1 MLGAVGMKK
10 IGIVVAGII
19 ALWVGWSMFTSST
32 WRYRLTLEV
41 ETPEGTKTGSSV
53 REVTVTSASKLDV
66 DMTGHAYVSGEAVA
80 VDLGQRG
87 VLFALMNRGAQVDN
101 GIYIVIEAFPWSK
114 GIGNVYYPDARA
126 YYDKLRAKTDVPL
139 SKLPTLVRFRDI
151 NDPKTVEL
159 VDPNDLAKGF
169 GAGVALKS
177 ATIEMVDDGIHPLS
191 NLGITGEPMT
201 TGIEDS
207 LPWWNI
213 RQPWM
218 KELNGGV
225 FVDTRPADEFKVNKD
240 DFVKGK

>member
-1 MLGAVGMKK
+1 MKK
-10 IGIVVAGII
+10 IGIVVVGII
-19 ALWVGWSMFTSST
+19 ALWVVWSMFTSST

-41 ETPEGTKTGSSV
+41 ETPEGVKMGSSV

-66 DMTGHAYVSGEAVA
+66 DRAGHAYVTGEAVV

-87 VLFALMNRGAQVDN
+87 VLFALMNRGAQGGDALN
-101 GIYIVIEAFPWSK
+101 IVFETFPWSK
-114 GIGNVYYPDARA
+114 GIGNIYYPDARA
-126 YYDKLRAKTDVPL
+126 YYDKLRAKADVPL

-159 VDPNDLAKGF
+159 VDPNDLAKSF